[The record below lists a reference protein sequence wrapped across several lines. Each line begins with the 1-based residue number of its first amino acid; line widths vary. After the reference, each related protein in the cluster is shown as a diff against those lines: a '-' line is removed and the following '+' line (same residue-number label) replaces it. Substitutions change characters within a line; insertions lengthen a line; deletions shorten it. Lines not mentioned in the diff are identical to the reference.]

1 MRLAD
6 KVAIITGGG
15 SGIGRATALLFAKE
29 GAKVVVADCSV
40 EGAEETVRLI
50 QGFNG
55 DALAVRVDVPIE
67 TEVER
72 MVQTTVSQY
81 GKLDIL
87 FNNAGVAIPRCPVH
101 ELPLEEW
108 QRVIS
113 INLTGVFL
121 GAKYG
126 IREMLKIGGGVIINT
141 ASIAGVIGL
150 PNIAAYGASK
160 GGVVNLTRQLAIE
173 CAPNNIRVNCICPG
187 AIQTPMAEK
196 SAAEAGALK
205 NAGGPL
211 GRRGEPE
218 EVAQAALFLASN
230 DSSYVNGVILP
241 IDGGWFAQ

>member
-6 KVAIITGGG
+6 KVSIITGGG
-15 SGIGRATALLFAKE
+15 SGIGRATALLFSKE

-40 EGAEETVRLI
+40 EGAEETVKLI
-50 QGFNG
+50 QGLNG
-55 DALAVRVDVPIE
+55 DALAVRVDVASE
-67 TEVER
+67 VEVER
-72 MVQTTVSQY
+72 MVQTTISQY

-87 FNNAGVAIPRCPVH
+87 FNNAGVTIPRCPTH
-101 ELPLEEW
+101 ELPLDEW

-113 INLTGVFL
+113 VNLTGVFL
-121 GAKYG
+121 GSKHG
-126 IREMLKIGGGVIINT
+126 IREMLKGGGGVIINN

-173 CAPNNIRVNCICPG
+173 CAPKNIRVNCICPG

-196 SAAEAGALK
+196 AAAGPGALK
-205 NAGGPL
+205 NADGPM

-218 EVAQAALFLASN
+218 EIAQAALYLASN